1 MNHSIEVQHCQVFY
15 FNYLIFVEKYIDH
28 VLEVLD
34 DMLQDKTIQAN
45 CVCLYAYYK
54 IARGE
59 VMKVRINI
67 NGGWMYVWRDSK
79 CMTGAMTN

>member
-15 FNYLIFVEKYIDH
+15 FNYYLFLEKYIDQ

-34 DMLQDKTIQAN
+34 DMSQDKAIQAN
-45 CVCLYAYYK
+45 CVCLYAYFK

-59 VMKVRINI
+59 VMRVRMNI
-67 NGGWMYVWRDSK
+67 
-79 CMTGAMTN
+79 